1 MYQSKSIII
10 DDEISEAFALK
21 SRKKHDCLLLLLLFI
36 ILLNAFGQEKG
47 KEDIKYL
54 KGGGKITIIAY
65 GIILYLKS
73 PKELSEK

>member
-1 MYQSKSIII
+1 M
-10 DDEISEAFALK
+10 
-21 SRKKHDCLLLLLLFI
+21 LLFI

-73 PKELSEK
+73 PKELSEKWSQQKYHGGKLLYRNQ